1 MSTETDPDQIITPE
15 AREWIGKV
23 YPPSYFDVSATDIA
37 KYAHTMGETSPV
49 HFDEKAA
56 QAAGFRTIVAP
67 LGYYVAVRIGATM
80 VRPRSEII
88 DDGTPDDDFPPVRAT
103 QVMAGETDAKFV
115 GRIHAGDRITVEK
128 SLVGLSEKSGSSGRL
143 GLMKLRFRLSN
154 QLGEEI
160 VVEDYTRI
168 LR

>member
-1 MSTETDPDQIITPE
+1 MSTPTDQIITPE

-23 YPPSYFDVSATDIA
+23 YPPTHVDVSATDIA
-37 KYAHTMGETSPV
+37 KYAHTMGETAPEY
-49 HFDEKAA
+49 FDEAA
-56 QAAGFRTIVAP
+56 ARAAGFRAIVAP
-67 LGYYVAVRIGATM
+67 LGFYVAVRITSTM

-88 DDGTPDDDFPPVRAT
+88 EDGTPDDDFPPVNAS
-103 QVMAGETDAKFV
+103 QVMAGETDATFT

-128 SLVGLSEKSGSSGRL
+128 SLVDLTEKTGSSGRL
-143 GLMKLRFRLSN
+143 GLMRLRFRLSN
-154 QLGEEI
+154 QLGEQL

>member
-1 MSTETDPDQIITPE
+1 MSAGTDAEQIITPE

-37 KYAHTMGETSPV
+37 KYAYTMGETSPV

-56 QAAGFRTIVAP
+56 QDAGFRTIVAP

-80 VRPRSEII
+80 VRPRSEMI

-115 GRIHAGDRITVEK
+115 GRIHAGDRITVQK
-128 SLVGLSEKSGSSGRL
+128 SL